1 MSKDN
6 YEENDE
12 RMNII
17 GQNGNDGLHYEEAV
31 KRWVSHREACEKI
44 ADMQVDSMTTEE
56 LKQWIYEDLTELMFN
71 CNDTFEWY
79 AEKWEWTT

>member
-1 MSKDN
+1 MNKVDN
-6 YEENDE
+6 QQ
-12 RMNII
+12 IT
-17 GQNGNDGLHYEEAV
+17 
-31 KRWVSHREACEKI
+31 HREACEKI

-79 AEKWEWTT
+79 AEKWEWTNE

>member
-1 MSKDN
+1 MSKVDN
-6 YEENDE
+6 K
-12 RMNII
+12 
-17 GQNGNDGLHYEEAV
+17 QV
-31 KRWVSHREACEKI
+31 THREACEKI

-79 AEKWEWTT
+79 TEKWEWTNE

>member
-1 MSKDN
+1 MSKV
-6 YEENDE
+6 DE
-12 RMNII
+12 S
-17 GQNGNDGLHYEEAV
+17 QV
-31 KRWVSHREACEKI
+31 THRESCEKI

-79 AEKWEWTT
+79 AEKWEWTNE

>member
-1 MSKDN
+1 MSKVDN
-6 YEENDE
+6 KQVTH
-12 RMNII
+12 I
-17 GQNGNDGLHYEEAV
+17 
-31 KRWVSHREACEKI
+31 EACEKI

-79 AEKWEWTT
+79 AEKWEWTNE

>member
-1 MSKDN
+1 MSKVDN
-6 YEENDE
+6 K
-12 RMNII
+12 
-17 GQNGNDGLHYEEAV
+17 QVTL
-31 KRWVSHREACEKI
+31 REACEKI

-71 CNDTFEWY
+71 CSDTFEWY

>member
-1 MSKDN
+1 MSKVDN
-6 YEENDE
+6 K
-12 RMNII
+12 
-17 GQNGNDGLHYEEAV
+17 QV
-31 KRWVSHREACEKI
+31 THREACEKI

-79 AEKWEWTT
+79 AEKWGWTDE

>member
-1 MSKDN
+1 MSKVDN
-6 YEENDE
+6 N
-12 RMNII
+12 
-17 GQNGNDGLHYEEAV
+17 QV
-31 KRWVSHREACEKI
+31 THREACEKI

-79 AEKWEWTT
+79 AEKWEWTNE

>member
-1 MSKDN
+1 MSKV
-6 YEENDE
+6 DE
-12 RMNII
+12 SQVTN
-17 GQNGNDGLHYEEAV
+17 
-31 KRWVSHREACEKI
+31 REACEKI

-79 AEKWEWTT
+79 AEKWEWTNE